1 MIFKGGFMAKGFR
14 VIVNDEEYDFLKKLA
29 KNDNISVRTEVQRL
43 LSLQIWE
50 EMEVQKEFM
59 DKG

>member
-1 MIFKGGFMAKGFR
+1 MAKGFR
-14 VIVNDEEYDFLKKLA
+14 VVVNDEEYEFLKKLA
-29 KNDNISVRTEVQRL
+29 KSDNISVHTEVQRL

>member
-1 MIFKGGFMAKGFR
+1 MAGKGFR
-14 VIVNDEEYDFLKKLA
+14 VIVTDEEYDFLKKLA
-29 KNDNISVRTEVQRL
+29 KYDNISVHTEVQRL

-50 EMEVQKEFM
+50 EMEVQKEFLNA